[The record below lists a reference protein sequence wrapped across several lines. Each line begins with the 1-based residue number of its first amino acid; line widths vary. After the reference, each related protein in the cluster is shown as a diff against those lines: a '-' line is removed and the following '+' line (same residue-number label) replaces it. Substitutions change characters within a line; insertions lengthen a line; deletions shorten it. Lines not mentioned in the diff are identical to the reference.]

1 MTMTTYTVPQG
12 RITPENITQLLPH
25 QVFGFGSNEGGQ
37 HSKGAALTA
46 KGWGACRA
54 VPAGRAGQTY
64 AIPTKP
70 ADVRTRLT
78 LRDISKYVEDFITH
92 AQENPQDE
100 FLMTAIG
107 CGLAGYRA
115 GQIAPLF
122 RQCVTMPNLR
132 LPASFWVALG
142 YSVTR

>member
-1 MTMTTYTVPQG
+1 MTMTTCTVPPE
-12 RITPENITQLLPH
+12 RITPENITHLLPH

-78 LRDISKYVEDFITH
+78 LRDISK
-92 AQENPQDE
+92 
-100 FLMTAIG
+100 
-107 CGLAGYRA
+107 
-115 GQIAPLF
+115 
-122 RQCVTMPNLR
+122 
-132 LPASFWVALG
+132 
-142 YSVTR
+142 

>member
-1 MTMTTYTVPQG
+1 MTYTVPPE
-12 RITPENITQLLPH
+12 RITPENITQPLPH
-25 QVFGFGSNEGGQ
+25 QVSGFGSNEGGQ

-46 KGWGACRA
+46 KGWA
-54 VPAGRAGQTY
+54 
-64 AIPTKP
+64 
-70 ADVRTRLT
+70 
-78 LRDISKYVEDFITH
+78 H

-122 RQCVTMPNLR
+122 RQCVTMPNVR

>member
-1 MTMTTYTVPQG
+1 MTTYTVPQG

-25 QVFGFGSNEGGQ
+25 QVFGFGSNEGGR

-46 KGWGACRA
+46 KRWGARA
-54 VPAGRAGQTY
+54 SVPAGRAGQTY

-70 ADVRTRLT
+70 VDVRARLT
-78 LRDISKYVEDFITH
+78 LRDISKYVEDFIIH
-92 AQENPQDE
+92 AQKNPQDE

-107 CGLAGYRA
+107 CGLAGYSA
-115 GQIAPLF
+115 EQIAPLF
-122 RQCVTMPNLR
+122 RQCVTMSNVR

-142 YSVTR
+142 FSVTR

>member
-1 MTMTTYTVPQG
+1 MTYTVPPE
-12 RITPENITQLLPH
+12 RITPENITQPLPH
-25 QVFGFGSNEGGQ
+25 QVSGFGSNEGGQ

-46 KGWGACRA
+46 KGWGACRS

-70 ADVRTRLT
+70 VDVRARLT
-78 LRDISKYVEDFITH
+78 LHDISKYVEDFITH
-92 AQENPQDE
+92 AQGNPQDE

-107 CGLAGYRA
+107 CGLAGYTTE
-115 GQIAPLF
+115 QIAPLF
-122 RQCVTMPNLR
+122 RQCVTMPNVR

>member
-1 MTMTTYTVPQG
+1 MTTYTVPRG

-25 QVFGFGSNEGGQ
+25 QVFVFGSNEGGR

-46 KGWGACRA
+46 KRWGACRA
-54 VPAGRAGQTY
+54 IPAGRAGQTY

-70 ADVRTRLT
+70 VDVRARLT

-92 AQENPQDE
+92 AQESPQDE

-107 CGLAGYRA
+107 GGLAGYTA
-115 GQIAPLF
+115 EQIAPLF
-122 RQCVTMPNLR
+122 RRCVTMSNVR

-142 YSVTR
+142 FSVTR